1 MFANRAYSSGLF
13 APPDRGASLLYFAAA
28 IPAVGF
34 CASGTRGCRRHFL
47 GGPNRR
53 RLATFVGRGR
63 EPAAC
68 CSSGAGF
75 SFGLKQFPS
84 SDNRACGSGCAS
96 PQYLPGDHCRI
107 FARLQH
113 PATDETAGHIGNIA
127 DEARPSAVGNAI
139 SMCRGL
145 PEKIGIHNP
154 SFLFFGFSSDPLN
167 AVHEPPQISRHEDLV
182 FGSDVGTPVDLDL
195 RVIDILE

>member
-1 MFANRAYSSGLF
+1 MLFRAGGREKMFANRAYSSGLF
-13 APPDRGASLLYFAAA
+13 ASPDRGASLLYFAAA

-34 CASGTRGCRRHFL
+34 CAS
-47 GGPNRR
+47 
-53 RLATFVGRGR
+53 
-63 EPAAC
+63 
-68 CSSGAGF
+68 
-75 SFGLKQFPS
+75 
-84 SDNRACGSGCAS
+84 
-96 PQYLPGDHCRI
+96 
-107 FARLQH
+107 
-113 PATDETAGHIGNIA
+113 
-127 DEARPSAVGNAI
+127 GNAI

>member
-1 MFANRAYSSGLF
+1 MLFRAGGREKMFANRAYSSGLF
-13 APPDRGASLLYFAAA
+13 ASPDRGASLLYFAAA

-96 PQYLPGDHCRI
+96 P
-107 FARLQH
+107 
-113 PATDETAGHIGNIA
+113 
-127 DEARPSAVGNAI
+127 AI
-139 SMCRGL
+139 SAGRPL
-145 PEKIGIHNP
+145 PHLRPLAASCHRRNRRPYRSVTLQTRRARAP
-154 SFLFFGFSSDPLN
+154 SETQSQCAAVFL
-167 AVHEPPQISRHEDLV
+167 R
-182 FGSDVGTPVDLDL
+182 
-195 RVIDILE
+195 R